1 MRFKWNHV
9 GKVLVQNLGRN
20 EKLTEGRVCAQLLSC
35 VQLSVT
41 PRLLCPGISQAGIL
55 EWVAISYSRD
65 WACLSCTSCIGGWIL
80 CHCATCE
87 ACHQWRGCGCVCL
100 VTQSCLTLCDPM
112 DCSPPSS
119 FVRGDSPGKNTR
131 VGCHAFL
138 QGIFPTQGSNP
149 PGLPHCRWILHCLSH
164 HGNLCYLS
172 CYLSHYL
179 EILLFFFLVIVVV
192 CAIRFILSR
201 YFKLLSCYFHCNYTG
216 KELIIPNWIFSFS
229 LVHFICFFL
238 FLRWNCLNRKI
249 MAGTL
254 EAEYRKD
261 MFV

>member
-1 MRFKWNHV
+1 
-9 GKVLVQNLGRN
+9 
-20 EKLTEGRVCAQLLSC
+20 
-35 VQLSVT
+35 
-41 PRLLCPGISQAGIL
+41 
-55 EWVAISYSRD
+55 
-65 WACLSCTSCIGGWIL
+65 
-80 CHCATCE
+80 
-87 ACHQWRGCGCVCL
+87 
-100 VTQSCLTLCDPM
+100 M

-119 FVRGDSPGKNTR
+119 FVRGDSPGKNTG

-164 HGNLCYLS
+164 QGSLCYLS

-179 EILLFFFLVIVVV
+179 GILLFFLVIVVV
-192 CAIRFILSR
+192 CTIRSILSR

-238 FLRWNCLNRKI
+238 FLR
-249 MAGTL
+249 
-254 EAEYRKD
+254 
-261 MFV
+261 